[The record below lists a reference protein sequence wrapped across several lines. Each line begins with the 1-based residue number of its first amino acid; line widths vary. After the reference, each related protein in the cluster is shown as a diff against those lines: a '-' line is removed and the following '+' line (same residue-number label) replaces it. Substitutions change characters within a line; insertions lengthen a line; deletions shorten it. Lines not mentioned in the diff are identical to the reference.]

1 MRIFVKR
8 ENWEDGI
15 WMRLPATEEE
25 AEQIRRSL
33 EEQHPSVMLPFI
45 GAVDSRFPEL
55 EQRLVGELV
64 YQEEKLNHLN
74 QLAERLG
81 SLNGEEEMLF
91 RAAFQL
97 EAPYTTEQ
105 ILEILGLW
113 IGTGSIR
120 RSGV

>member
-64 YQEEKLNHLN
+64 YQEEKLKSPEKQNSGR
-74 QLAERLG
+74 E
-81 SLNGEEEMLF
+81 SLSLF
-91 RAAFQL
+91 ACF
-97 EAPYTTEQ
+97 
-105 ILEILGLW
+105 W
-113 IGTGSIR
+113 KIG
-120 RSGV
+120 